1 MFSKTVQVLMYSVV
15 MMGGSSFLF
24 SSDMVGQQEEHQ
36 LVDRLKK
43 EVPSV
48 AYSGPLALANLNL
61 NHQGSVIAVQPG
73 EKVFGMLNFQ
83 YDSHNVDPESLNQI
97 VIGFSKMGPQ
107 KCIFNELGYRCNEG
121 IASFFLQVPEN
132 PGIYEIQCR
141 FDQAFSSKEAMIH
154 WAEEDSD
161 NMMTIGKIIVRE

>member
-1 MFSKTVQVLMYSVV
+1 MFFKSFQVLACSAVIV
-15 MMGGSSFLF
+15 GGASLF
-24 SSDMVGQQEEHQ
+24 GSDMVGQHEEHQ

-61 NHQGSVIAVQPG
+61 NHQGSVIAAEPG

-83 YDSHNVDPESLNQI
+83 YDSHNIDPESLNQI
-97 VIGFSKMGPQ
+97 VIGFSKMGAQ

-121 IASFFLQVPEN
+121 IASFFLQVPQN

-141 FDQAFSSKEAMIH
+141 FDQAFSSKEAMIN
-154 WAEEDSD
+154 WSGEDAD